1 MRRGAPVG
9 EAVIEGAGEGQCRSH
24 DSLPISGYGFIGD
37 GAHLRRRGGD
47 AEETQKRK
55 RGKER
60 KRGRDKKA
68 KRQKGKKA
76 HEKTRETGGRT
87 DKTRRARIRR
97 RHLP

>member
-47 AEETQKRK
+47 AKEDKRK
-55 RGKER
+55 REEER
-60 KRGRDKKA
+60 KRQKGKKA

-76 HEKTRETGGRT
+76 HEKTRETGGRN

>member
-47 AEETQKRK
+47 AGETQKRK

-60 KRGRDKKA
+60 KRGREEERKRGREEKRGRDKKA
-68 KRQKGKKA
+68 KRQKG
-76 HEKTRETGGRT
+76 T
-87 DKTRRARIRR
+87 
-97 RHLP
+97 